1 MRNGDLA
8 LSRYEDTF
16 LADTFWK
23 RPITLVRGKGAR
35 VWDSAGKEYID
46 CSCGYG
52 VALLG
57 HCHPKVIESMRR
69 QSERMLTC
77 HGSFYNDA
85 REECLSRLVKIKPEG
100 TDKVFLSNS
109 GAESVETAIKLVRKF
124 TRRKGL
130 IAMINSFHG
139 KTMGALSLTWA
150 SKYRE
155 PFMPLLDGVKFA
167 PYGKPDR
174 LEGLID
180 NSIGAVFVEPVQG
193 ESGINVPP
201 TDYLKQVREICDRK
215 GVLLVLDEVQSGFGR
230 TGRIWAHQHFGVR
243 PDILCSSKALGGGMP
258 IGATFA
264 RADIMDSLKR
274 GEHSNTFGGNPLA
287 CAACAGAID
296 ALLEDNLVENAH
308 VIGDHLK
315 KGFTDLNSKIIRE
328 VRGLGLMIGIDMRF
342 EIMNIILSSLERGVI
357 VLEAGKTVLRLLPPL
372 VITKEEADRVL
383 SIVGLAIKEE
393 EEKRGLGA

>member
-1 MRNGDLA
+1 

-372 VITKEEADRVL
+372 VITKEEAERVL

-393 EEKRGLGA
+393 GEKRGLGA